1 MDREQ
6 ARKLLGVGLRAT
18 QDEVRAAYRA
28 MLKRAHP
35 DHGGSD
41 EMLRMVLEA
50 YEQLDENAA
59 HVDKGF
65 TASAPMADRLE
76 ITPVIAMVGGRVTTR
91 LPDGRRVSVYLPQG
105 LRQGDKVKVKDLVM
119 SVTIKGRREMFVSG
133 DDLCMMVRTTAQVM
147 LEGGRVTVKMP
158 AGPKTLWVSR
168 PADSNHI
175 VRVMGQGL
183 PATRRHKQGSLILKL
198 VPERG
203 PKESRLRA
211 KVKKFAT
218 DWAPA

>member
-59 HVDKGF
+59 HVN
-65 TASAPMADRLE
+65 
-76 ITPVIAMVGGRVTTR
+76 
-91 LPDGRRVSVYLPQG
+91 LPQG

-183 PATRRHKQGSLILKL
+183 PATRRHKQGRLILKL

>member
-1 MDREQ
+1 
-6 ARKLLGVGLRAT
+6 
-18 QDEVRAAYRA
+18 

-91 LPDGRRVSVYLPQG
+91 LPDGRRVSVNLPQG